1 MQSHCEIMKAT
12 IILHQDMRLGVT
24 NTIYIFHVYEN
35 LLENKNKKKKNKSK
49 NKNIHTSYMHSTKI
63 I

>member
-35 LLENKNKKKKNKSK
+35 LLENKNKKKKQKQK
-49 NKNIHTSYMHSTKI
+49 QKHTYKLYAFY
-63 I
+63 